1 MDARLSPAK
10 DQTPFSP
17 WGTRLVIV
25 VLAVAL
31 VVLTVPNGVW
41 TGPIERD
48 ASVLLYI
55 GQHLLR
61 GGTPYQTFIYFHP
74 PGRLLVG
81 LLWALGEQLS
91 GLSIVQVARV
101 YNVAA
106 GGGLL
111 VAVYALGKE
120 LTRRQIGGLLAA
132 AVLPGLG
139 TLHTLI
145 SGPNVKV
152 TTTLLIALGLWMAQ
166 RRRWLWA
173 AALTT
178 LAAATWWLAGVTL
191 IAVGLAAILQ
201 REHPHREVLLRVA
214 LGAGL
219 VIGLFCISLAL
230 VGVLGD
236 VYRQTVAATVRYML
250 RDSLGT
256 AGTQSVSVLRDGLP
270 LVLGRK
276 GLLALVAGFGL
287 VVTLVTRGLSKAFR
301 APEVSVLLLSAPLMV
316 AVLASDFPPG
326 VADLVTLVPM
336 LAVFGAQVPTFA
348 LDKVGGMSP
357 GRLRPAL
364 EVAVLGVVI
373 CSSVAYGVWSAPRE
387 NEPVT
392 SLAQQQDQA
401 DQLVSLLEPGQS
413 VQSVGNLWFHVL
425 SGHDNATPI
434 VQFGRKANHA
444 AKLMDIRNKDWVRE
458 LRALEPVVVMFQ
470 SNLPTPA
477 RISKWLDEDYVLV
490 GTLNG
495 QKLYV
500 YEDHPEIEMVIQ
512 SWVEG

>member
-1 MDARLSPAK
+1 MDAHLNPAEN
-10 DQTPFSP
+10 QAPLTL

-31 VVLTVPNGVW
+31 VALTVPNGVW
-41 TGPIERD
+41 TDPVERD
-48 ASVLLYI
+48 ASVLLYV

-61 GGTPYQTFIYFHP
+61 GGTPYQTFVYFHP

-81 LLWALGEQLS
+81 LLWALGERLS
-91 GLSIVQVARV
+91 GVSIVQVARA

-120 LTRRQIGGLLAA
+120 LTGRQVGGLLAA

-145 SGPNVKV
+145 SGPNVKL
-152 TTTLLIALGLWMAQ
+152 TTTLLMALGLWMAQ

-173 AALTT
+173 GALTT
-178 LAAATWWLAGVTL
+178 LAATTWWLAGVTL
-191 IAVGLAAILQ
+191 AAVGLAAILQ
-201 REHPHREVLLRVA
+201 REHPRREVVVRVA

-219 VIGLFCISLAL
+219 VVGLFGVGLAL
-230 VGVLGD
+230 LGVLGD
-236 VYRQTVAATVRYML
+236 VYRQTVAATARYML
-250 RDSLGT
+250 RDGLET
-256 AGTQSVSVLRDGLP
+256 PPTNVLREGSL
-270 LVLGRK
+270 LVGRK

-287 VVTLVTRGLSKAFR
+287 AVTLVTRGAGKALR
-301 APEVSVLLLSAPLMV
+301 APEASVLLLSAPLMM

-326 VADLVTLVPM
+326 VADLVTLVPV
-336 LAVFGAQVPTFA
+336 LAVFGAQALTFA
-348 LDKVGGMSP
+348 LDKVGETGV
-357 GRLRPAL
+357 GRLRPTL
-364 EVAVLGVVI
+364 EGVVLGVVI
-373 CSSVAYGVWSAPRE
+373 CSSVAYGVLGAARYD
-387 NEPVT
+387 EPVT
-392 SLAQQQDQA
+392 SLAQQQAQA
-401 DQLVSLLEPGQS
+401 DQLVGLLESGQS

-444 AKLMDIRNKDWVRE
+444 AKLMDIRSQDWVRM
-458 LRALEPVVVMFQ
+458 LRASEPVVVMFQ
-470 SNLPTPA
+470 SNLPMPA
-477 RISKWLDEDYVLV
+477 RVSNWLDEDYVLL

-500 YEDHPEIEMVIQ
+500 DQDHPEIEMAVR
-512 SWVEG
+512 SWIEA